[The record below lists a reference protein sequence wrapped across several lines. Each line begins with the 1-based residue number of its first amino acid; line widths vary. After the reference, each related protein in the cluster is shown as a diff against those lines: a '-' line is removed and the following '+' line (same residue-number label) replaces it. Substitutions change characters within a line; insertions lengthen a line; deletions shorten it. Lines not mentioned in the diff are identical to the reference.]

1 MHGLHLTDSFRITH
15 GTVQTA
21 GKPASS
27 KGVLVP
33 KRPRQVPKQKRKAVD
48 LTSEVNVSEK

>member
-48 LTSEVNVSEK
+48 LKSEVNVSEK